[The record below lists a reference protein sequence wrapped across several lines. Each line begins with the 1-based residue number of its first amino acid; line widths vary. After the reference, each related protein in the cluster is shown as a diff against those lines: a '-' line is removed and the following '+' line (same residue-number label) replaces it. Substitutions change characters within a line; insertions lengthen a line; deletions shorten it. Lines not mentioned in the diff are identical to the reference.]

1 MSELKPCP
9 FCGGDAEVRH
19 SVTCGYDS
27 YWVECKDFKNCRG
40 SVSPVTDVES
50 VAVEAWNTRHVE
62 TCNAELANRYIELP
76 LDADGVPIHIGDM
89 LSSDEYRGR
98 QFPCRGMS
106 VGVRNG
112 KYWTVCM
119 DYDSY
124 SGTSEWCAASRCHHV
139 R

>member
-27 YWVECKDFKNCRG
+27 YWVECKDFQNCRG

-62 TCNAELANRYIELP
+62 TCHDKN
-76 LDADGVPIHIGDM
+76 GF
-89 LSSDEYRGR
+89 DESLG
-98 QFPCRGMS
+98 FEC
-106 VGVRNG
+106 
-112 KYWTVCM
+112 TVCRTM
-119 DYDSY
+119 VDSY
-124 SGTSEWCAASRCHHV
+124 MQTTCSDKREQFHYCPNCGRKVEG
-139 R
+139 